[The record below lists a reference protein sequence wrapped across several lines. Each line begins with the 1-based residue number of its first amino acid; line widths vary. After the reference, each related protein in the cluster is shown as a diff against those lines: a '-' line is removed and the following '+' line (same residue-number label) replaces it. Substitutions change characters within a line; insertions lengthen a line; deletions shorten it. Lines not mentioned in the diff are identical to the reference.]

1 MSEEDGKIE
10 MLPLPDWP
18 DGHMDVIALEE
29 MDGTKDVTL
38 DTAHLPDEV
47 VANQFVIAL
56 WVGTAVD
63 NPRIGSF
70 QAQFVFGDRVNPTD
84 LSLDEVQYVRKVFDM
99 FLRQVGSR

>member
-1 MSEEDGKIE
+1 MSDAKIE

-18 DGHMDVIALEE
+18 DGHMDVIADL
-29 MDGTKDVTL
+29 MAGGKDVTL
-38 DTAHLPDEV
+38 DTMHLPDDV

-99 FLRQVGSR
+99 FLRQVVAK